1 MAPKRWAIKSLGSVL
16 ERVSDPVIPVPDVL
30 YREIGIRSH
39 GKGIFHKEP
48 VFGKILGDKRVFKV
62 HSDCFVVNIVF
73 AWEQAVA
80 RTTAE
85 ETGMIAS
92 HRFPMYR
99 PVDGLCDV
107 DFLTYY
113 FKTKKG
119 KYLLELASPG
129 GAGRN
134 KTLGQTEFS
143 RLAFSMPSGEEQA
156 KIAKVLSTWDKAIAV
171 TEKLIASNKAQKEA
185 LMQDLLTG
193 RRRFAGF
200 RGKWRAV
207 PLKKVADVVVSNVDK
222 KFVEAECPVRLCNY
236 TDVYHNNYIT
246 HDMDF
251 MLATA
256 TQREIDKFSLQK
268 GDVVVTKDSET
279 PDDIA
284 VPALVRDELSGV
296 LCGYHLAIVRPTPGV
311 ADGEFLASLFSLP
324 KMRRYF
330 FSLANGATRFGLS
343 VEAIAGAEIR
353 IPEVIEQ
360 RKIASVI
367 MKLNDA
373 TINLSAQ
380 LERLKK
386 QKAALMQQLLTG
398 RRRVKV
404 NPAA

>member
-1 MAPKRWAIKSLGSVL
+1 MAPKPWAIKSLGSVL

-48 VFGKILGDKRVFKV
+48 VLGKSLGNKRVFKV

-143 RLAFSMPSGEEQA
+143 RLAFPMPSGEEQA

-171 TEKLIASNKAQKEA
+171 TDKLITNSKAQKKA
-185 LMQDLLTG
+185 LMQQFLTRKRPRFRRNFRDFRVDDVAMVDTKNLGNQTNGDFEFRYISLSDVSEG
-193 RRRFAGF
+193 RISQELNVYRFRDAPSRARRIVEPGDILMSTVRPNLQAFSKVSIEHTGCIASTGFAVLTPRTGF
-200 RGKWRAV
+200 DGG
-207 PLKKVADVVVSNVDK
+207 
-222 KFVEAECPVRLCNY
+222 Y
-236 TDVYHNNYIT
+236 IYHYLFGRHIT
-246 HDMDF
+246 SQLD
-251 MLATA
+251 
-256 TQREIDKFSLQK
+256 
-268 GDVVVTKDSET
+268 
-279 PDDIA
+279 
-284 VPALVRDELSGV
+284 ALVVGSSYPAINSSDVKALTIRCPEL
-296 LCGYHLAIVRPTPGV
+296 
-311 ADGEFLASLFSLP
+311 
-324 KMRRYF
+324 K
-330 FSLANGATRFGLS
+330 
-343 VEAIAGAEIR
+343 
-353 IPEVIEQ
+353 EQ
-360 RKIASVI
+360 KFIASV
-367 MKLNDA
+367 LDSLDSTVRA
-373 TINLSAQ
+373 LTEQ
-380 LERLKK
+380 LGLL
-386 QKAALMQQLLTG
+386 QKEKSALMQQLITG
-398 RRRVKV
+398 KRRVKLD
-404 NPAA
+404 PAA